1 MRSRKLKQGQANF
14 MLAGNSIFT
23 VKNVKTGN
31 RFTYK
36 VERADPRSGQ
46 YPDSVIYFVSV
57 LNGLANT
64 NSFYYLGIIRNED
77 YIHGRKSRISRKAQS
92 NLVFQ
97 WLFDNIDNLPKIVE
111 FWHEGLCGRCGRK
124 LTVPESIECGFG
136 LDCIRKMSA
145 EFNREWAVYKDEFSR
160 REAKQERM
168 AFMSDPDI

>member
-1 MRSRKLKQGQANF
+1 

-124 LTVPESIECGFG
+124 LTVPDSIESGFG
-136 LDCIRKMSA
+136 PECVRKMSV